1 MSDALFY
8 LSLYIWVA
16 ALILILG
23 PATNR
28 RDAFS
33 ALLWPWSALVYGVGA
48 VVLLG
53 LLCVGLA
60 LVLAGLTARVWD
72 RLRRMVCE

>member
-1 MSDALFY
+1 MSHLYFY

-16 ALILILG
+16 ALILLLR
-23 PATNR
+23 PANR
-28 RDAFS
+28 EDAFS